1 MRDTNALVKDYLADK
16 IKLSDLTVDELD
28 AIIDELVM
36 IAESYL
42 DTEYHE
48 AGVAMLEALDQ
59 AIDLR
64 SQDQDLGFEQAILAA
79 EARGSTYWEFES
91 YSVH

>member
-1 MRDTNALVKDYLADK
+1 MRDTESLIKDYLADR
-16 IKLSDLTVDELD
+16 IKLTDLTVEELD
-28 AIIDELVM
+28 AILDDLVV

-42 DTEYHE
+42 DTEYHD
-48 AGVAMLEALDQ
+48 AGVAMLEVLDQ

-64 SQDQDLGFEQAILAA
+64 SQDLDAGFEQAILEA
-79 EARGSTYWEFES
+79 EARGSTYWEFEE